1 MSTQL
6 AAPAHRPNR
15 RLTTRQREFAKEYVS
30 NGFNARKAAITV
42 GYSKKAAV
50 EQGSE
55 NLSKP
60 HIRQL
65 VDAALADRGAN
76 RDRLLQEY
84 LDHAFLEVDSSTTP
98 AMVALKS
105 KCMETLTRVLALE
118 RKQDDAGG
126 QMPPFMAMLL
136 TPPASPETK
145 RIEAVITNPGG
156 KDEPPR
162 ADSPDAQSC

>member
-1 MSTQL
+1 MPTQL

-15 RLTTRQREFAKEYVS
+15 RLTTRQREFAKKYVS
-30 NGFNARKAAITV
+30 NGFNGAKAAIAA
-42 GYSKKAAV
+42 GYSEKIAREV
-50 EQGSE
+50 GSV
-55 NLSKP
+55 NLTKCN
-60 HIRQL
+60 IRQL
-65 VDAALADRGAN
+65 IDAELADRGAN
-76 RDRLLQEY
+76 RDRLLQGY

-118 RKQDDAGG
+118 RKQDDAGA

-145 RIEAVITNPGG
+145 RIEAVVTNPGV

>member
-1 MSTQL
+1 MPTQL
-6 AAPAHRPNR
+6 AVQNQKPKR

-30 NGFNARKAAITV
+30 NGFNGSKAAIAA
-42 GYSKKAAV
+42 GYSEKIAREV
-50 EQGSE
+50 GSV
-55 NLSKP
+55 NLTKCN
-60 HIRQL
+60 IRKL
-65 VDAALADRGAN
+65 VDAELADRGAN

-84 LDHAFLEVDSSTTP
+84 LNHAFLEVDSDTSP

-118 RKQDDAGG
+118 RKQDDAGA

-136 TPPASPETK
+136 TPQSPPQTK
-145 RIEAVITNPGG
+145 QIEAVVTNPGV

-162 ADSPDAQSC
+162 ADSPDAQDR